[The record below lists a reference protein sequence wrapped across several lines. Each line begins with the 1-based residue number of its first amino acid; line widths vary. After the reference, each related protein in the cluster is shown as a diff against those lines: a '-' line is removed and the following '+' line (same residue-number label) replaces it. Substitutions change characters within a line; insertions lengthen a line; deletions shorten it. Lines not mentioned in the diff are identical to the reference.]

1 MDGHVYIFSLPTWD
15 SSFQHSLSFCTP
27 SHRFHF
33 LSTKPGQL
41 LTNPAR
47 MNLFYW
53 PWQDPRVASFSFSVC
68 MLFHSGQNPADI
80 QRLIAKKTKR
90 QALRGKEMP
99 PSSLLTDL
107 SLGFPLFPLTFRPED
122 WYYFGFCLFVYL
134 GFLFCLITVR
144 FWYMKT
150 TYPQELSFH
159 CLRSSP
165 HHSCPGCRSYSISV
179 KVVPTQFEEVPMLPV
194 AVVSF
199 LWSRGCLLDE
209 LLLRQKTEMVSWNL
223 DTCDLP
229 CVCLGASAFVP
240 ASETWE
246 ALEDR
251 NIFNLGFACCRLIWP
266 WSISSLTFGC
276 AAEHAE
282 GKATELSGIWT
293 CLAVEPHFPCL

>member
-1 MDGHVYIFSLPTWD
+1 
-15 SSFQHSLSFCTP
+15 
-27 SHRFHF
+27 
-33 LSTKPGQL
+33 
-41 LTNPAR
+41 
-47 MNLFYW
+47 
-53 PWQDPRVASFSFSVC
+53 
-68 MLFHSGQNPADI
+68 
-80 QRLIAKKTKR
+80 
-90 QALRGKEMP
+90 MP

-209 LLLRQKTEMVSWNL
+209 LLLQQKTEMVSWNL